1 MRIRSSPGFSII
13 EVVMVIGI
21 IAIVFGLGLSF
32 SLSIYQSQMLNA
44 ERDNLAVILGRA
56 RSEALSNL
64 NESDHGVYIGSDNY
78 VIFQG
83 DTYASRNAAGDE
95 IFPRTGG
102 LIISGLSEV
111 NFRSLDARVAGPG
124 TVTLT
129 NGIRTVAVS
138 VNGEGMIDW

>member
-95 IFPRTGG
+95 IFPERAASLFPVSPR
-102 LIISGLSEV
+102 LISV
-111 NFRSLDARVAGPG
+111 RWMPAWRVPEP
-124 TVTLT
+124 LL
-129 NGIRTVAVS
+129 
-138 VNGEGMIDW
+138 